1 MGGQF
6 LKEGNFMLPRAIY
19 LHIPFCTNICHY
31 CDFNTYVVRGQPVDD
46 YLAALEREMA
56 YTVEL
61 YPPDRIDSIFIGGG
75 TPTILEPHQLERL
88 LEAIQRYFPVWSEQ
102 IEFTV
107 EANPGTTQLEKLQV
121 MKAGG
126 VNRLSFGA
134 QTFRPDLLRRI
145 GRVHKVEEIDR
156 SVEDA
161 RISGIHNISLDL
173 MFGLPDQRITDL
185 EQTLQRTVSLSPSHI
200 SLYSLQIEEGTPF
213 HTLHYQGKLPL
224 PTEDEELAMYKLA
237 QEFLSEA
244 GYKQYEVSNFAQSGR
259 ESRHNLTYWH
269 NGAYYGFGAGAHGYI
284 HGIRHANVRGIKEY
298 INRSN
303 GSARP
308 IVEERTVTKEES
320 MEDFLILGLRLL
332 EGVKRERF
340 FQRYHRSLDE
350 VFGHVIKPLVNRGLL
365 SADEE
370 RIKLTS
376 QGLLFGNE
384 VFASF
389 IGEAG

>member
-1 MGGQF
+1 
-6 LKEGNFMLPRAIY
+6 MLPRAIY

-46 YLAALEREMA
+46 YLLALEREMA
-56 YTVEL
+56 NTVER

-75 TPTILEPHQLERL
+75 TPTVLEPDQLERL

-107 EANPGTTQLEKLQV
+107 EANPGTTQLEKLKV

-145 GRVHKVEEIDR
+145 GRIHNAEDIVR

-161 RISGIHNISLDL
+161 RAVGFDNLSLDL
-173 MFGLPDQRITDL
+173 MFGLPDQRIADL
-185 EQTLQRTVSLSPSHI
+185 EQTLLRTVSLSPSHI

-213 HTLHYQGKLPL
+213 HTLHHQGKLPL
-224 PTEDEELAMYKLA
+224 PSEDEELAMYKLA
-237 QEFLSEA
+237 QEFLSKA
-244 GYKQYEVSNFAQSGR
+244 GYKQYEVSNFAQPGR

-284 HGIRHANVRGIKEY
+284 HGIRYANVKGIKEY
-298 INRSN
+298 IKCSNR
-303 GSARP
+303 GMRP
-308 IVEERTVTKEES
+308 VGEERAVTDEES

-332 EGVKRERF
+332 EGVSKERF
-340 FQRYHRSLDE
+340 FHRYRRSLDE
-350 VFGHVIKPLVNRGLL
+350 VFGHVIKSLESRGLL
-365 SADEE
+365 LADEA

-384 VFASF
+384 VFAAF
-389 IGEAG
+389 IGEAGKA